1 MQEVDAALRAVA
13 IPNDRSRSLKPQ
25 DGRGSDRRRK
35 LRYLMTRE
43 FGLSAPSAYLLT
55 RRHRDLCKGLVL
67 IAINCDKAIES
78 NANLRVERLL
88 LFNEA
93 VGACLDSR
101 NSELTLM
108 TVRGH

>member
-1 MQEVDAALRAVA
+1 MDGLTQGGRVRRRMGRAMMEAVKRLPGAPRCMVALVGDALR
-13 IPNDRSRSLKPQ
+13 NK
-25 DGRGSDRRRK
+25 
-35 LRYLMTRE
+35 RE

-67 IAINCDKAIES
+67 IAINCDKAVES

-101 NSELTLM
+101 NSELTC
-108 TVRGH
+108 R